1 MAKFNTFKEWREG
14 KKPMAE
20 QSSEKPVET
29 PGNSELLSLI
39 EELDE
44 KRNKASRANDGLLR
58 QMYDI
63 DIRVAKLE
71 MQKNELLAKKK
82 ELEEAKNI
90 SEKKK
95 RLPRNNHD

>member
-1 MAKFNTFKEWREG
+1 MAKFNTFKDWKENRGSLGE
-14 KKPMAE
+14 KKEEEA
-20 QSSEKPVET
+20 KT
-29 PGNSELLSLI
+29 APGNSELLALI
-39 EELDE
+39 EDLDA
-44 KRNKASRANDGLLR
+44 KRNEASRSNDGLGR

-82 ELEEAKNI
+82 ELQEAKNI

-95 RLPRNNHD
+95 RIPRSSHG

>member
-1 MAKFNTFKEWREG
+1 MARFNTFKEWREG
-14 KKPMAE
+14 KSPMAE
-20 QSSEKPVET
+20 HQSEKPIET
-29 PGNSELLSLI
+29 PGNADLLSLI

-82 ELEEAKNI
+82 ELTEARNI

-95 RLPRNNHD
+95 KLPRNNHE

>member
-1 MAKFNTFKEWREG
+1 MARFNTFKDWKEG
-14 KKPMAE
+14 KSLKT
-20 QSSEKPVET
+20 EKKEELKEA
-29 PGNSELLSLI
+29 PGNAELLTLI

-44 KRNKASRANDGLLR
+44 KRNKASRENDGLGR

-71 MQKNELLAKKK
+71 MQKNELLAKRK

-95 RLPRNNHD
+95 RIGRSSHE

>member
-1 MAKFNTFKEWREG
+1 
-14 KKPMAE
+14 
-20 QSSEKPVET
+20 
-29 PGNSELLSLI
+29 LLTLI

-44 KRNKASRANDGLLR
+44 KRNKASRENDGLGR

-71 MQKNELLAKKK
+71 MQKNELLAKRK

-95 RLPRNNHD
+95 RVPRSSHE